1 LASSQS
7 AFTIHDGRPNP
18 IRSNDEA
25 SVRGPPSGPVQPDCV
40 NRPDELQATSVR
52 NAKLSLARRGP
63 STHERREFITLLGG
77 AAATWPVA
85 ARAQQP
91 VTPVI
96 GFLSGASSD
105 GFADEAGAFRKGLGQ
120 AGAVD
125 GRNVSI
131 KYRWADGHY
140 EQMPALAADLVIR
153 QVAIIFAS
161 GGDASAQ
168 AAKAATTTIPI
179 VFIFGGDPVASG
191 MVASLGRPGGNVT
204 GVTLA
209 LSVLE
214 QKRLELLHQM
224 IPASSTVAVMM
235 NPNNPRAE
243 SDKSRIQAAAEKLG
257 LRIAVV
263 NVRNSKEF
271 EAALSSAT
279 QQGAGALDVASD
291 PLFMGE
297 HERLV
302 ALVAQHAIPAIYQDS
317 MAVKVGGLMSYGTP
331 LADMYRQAGIYV
343 GQILKGAKPV
353 DLPVLQPTKY
363 EFHVNLKTAK
373 ALGLEVPTSLLL
385 FADEVV
391 E

>member
-1 LASSQS
+1 MLDGVASLWKNSIDPIQS
-7 AFTIHDGRPNP
+7 CLLTLVAN
-18 IRSNDEA
+18 
-25 SVRGPPSGPVQPDCV
+25 
-40 NRPDELQATSVR
+40 L
-52 NAKLSLARRGP
+52 
-63 STHERREFITLLGG
+63 ERREFLTLVGG
-77 AAATWPVA
+77 VAMAWPLP

-105 GFADEAGAFRKGLGQ
+105 GFADDVGAFRKGLGQ

-131 KYRWADGHY
+131 EYRWANGHY
-140 EQMPALAADLVIR
+140 DQMPALAADLVSR

-161 GGDASAQ
+161 GGDASAR

-179 VFIFGGDPVASG
+179 VFLFGGDPVASG
-191 MVASLGRPGGNVT
+191 MVASLGRPGGNLT
-204 GVTLA
+204 GLTLA
-209 LSVLE
+209 LHLLE

-224 IPASSTVAVMM
+224 VPASGTIAVMM
-235 NPNNPRAE
+235 NPNNPRVE
-243 SDKSRIQAAAEKLG
+243 SDKTSIQRAAETLG

-263 NVRNSKEF
+263 NARSPNEF

-279 QQGAGALDVASD
+279 QQGAGAIDVASD

-297 HERLV
+297 HEWLV
-302 ALVAQHAIPAIYQDS
+302 ALVAQHAIPAIYQAS
-317 MAVKVGGLMSYGTP
+317 MLVKAGGLMSYGTSI
-331 LADMYRQAGIYV
+331 ADMYRQAGIYV
-343 GQILKGAKPV
+343 GQILKGAKPA

-363 EFHVNLKTAK
+363 EFHLNLKTAK

-385 FADEVV
+385 FADEVI